1 MVIGNINRFI
11 ILLFFV
17 SYNIGKIKILS
28 KFIGC
33 LIFEEYVRFL
43 YNVFVLCDLNNF
55 IKIWILNVSEKCF
68 I

>member
-11 ILLFFV
+11 ILLFLV

-43 YNVFVLCDLNNF
+43 YNVFVSCDLNNF

>member
-11 ILLFFV
+11 ILLFLV
-17 SYNIGKIKILS
+17 LSYNIGKIKILS

-43 YNVFVLCDLNNF
+43 YNVFVSCDLNNF
-55 IKIWILNVSEKCF
+55 IKIWILNVSEK
-68 I
+68 